1 MADDA
6 IEPEVIGTFYGYPVI
21 VTEHVPGGGPW
32 ALIETDPGEYVADIP
47 T

>member
-21 VTEHVPGGGPW
+21 VTEHVPGDALW
-32 ALIETDPGEYVADIP
+32 ALIDTDVICGRASLP